1 MSESKSL
8 RSFFVFLTQWGER
21 RSSYGDKINKKGVV
35 KTLDNE
41 EFWKNLTDL
50 KLPIYLIFED
60 SK

>member
-1 MSESKSL
+1 MIIKLIVIQKISDAFSKL
-8 RSFFVFLTQWGER
+8 KELE
-21 RSSYGDKINKKGVV
+21 DKEQKKE
-35 KTLDNE
+35 E